1 MRASLLG
8 IAHDHLCA
16 KGSQVGFVN
25 LAGKAFSPVRCHPQR
40 IQRLWN
46 RVHAS
51 GSDMEDETD
60 WDAEMTIFTQRKLK
74 PNQLEALRKLE
85 EQNVD
90 VGRVS

>member
-1 MRASLLG
+1 MRASFLG
-8 IAHDHLCA
+8 IAHDHLSA
-16 KGSQVGFVN
+16 MGRQLGFVK
-25 LAGKAFSPVRCHPQR
+25 LDGKASSPVRCRPQR

-51 GSDMEDETD
+51 GNDMEDETD